1 MSAGR
6 RLLTYWRAAALVAV
20 FCGTVAV
27 FHLSPPNSPL
37 STSIIGAIPITLAAW
52 FFGWRVAVATM
63 VLEAIVNAGLIGR
76 GPVAVSNEALAIKI
90 IEGLVM
96 SLVGI
101 VVGTAQTARHRLT
114 IALSTDT
121 VTGLAN
127 RQSFLHHV
135 EGLLKRGTPGLTMAM
150 IDLTDF
156 SDVNETFGYEIGDEI
171 LRTVAARVQRIA
183 GADGFAAKG
192 VTDRF
197 AVAWPVQTWGDDAIA
212 RELLNIVATGF
223 VVGGGSLQVRAHVG
237 IARWDVT
244 GGEHAGD
251 LVRVTT
257 AALERAHREGQDWL
271 AALPVAKTEGRSRL
285 ETLSALEVGIK
296 NGELFL
302 EYQPIV
308 NLPDMSLR
316 GFEALARW
324 RHPTRGVIPP
334 FEFIPLAEQSGL
346 IVPLTEWVLRESL
359 RQTTTWSAQGL
370 RTPISVNI
378 GAKCLAPSAGLPA
391 TVERLL
397 HEYHV
402 DPALLVIEVTE
413 TDAMGDPTRSIAIL
427 RSLKA
432 LGLRIEMD
440 DFGTGYSSLSHLRQ
454 LPLDGV
460 KIDRSFIRTLLA
472 DTNTSAIVR
481 AAIELTHALG
491 LEAVAE
497 GVEDEAVLKRIG
509 SIGCDSAQG
518 FHIARPMSAEAVPAW
533 VLTQRAPAAAICEAM
548 PANTDDRSRGT
559 VLVVDDEPRIRLTT
573 HRMLTANGYRVIDA
587 ATASEALQM
596 LTTHLEEIDVLLTD
610 MYLSDWRGTE
620 LAARLRQR
628 KPGLR
633 VIFMSGDP
641 QVDMII
647 GTDRF
652 LAKPFSKQQLLS
664 GLMSAMA
671 AA

>member
-6 RLLTYWRAAALVAV
+6 RLLTHWRAAVLFAV
-20 FCGTVAV
+20 FCGTAAA
-27 FHLSPPNSPL
+27 FRLSPPNSPF

-52 FFGWRVAVATM
+52 FFGWRVAVVTM
-63 VLEAIVNAGLIGR
+63 GLEAIVNAGLIGR
-76 GPVAVSNEALAIKI
+76 GPVATSNEALAIKI
-90 IEGLVM
+90 IEGLLM

-101 VVGTAQTARHRLT
+101 AVGTAQTARHRLT
-114 IALSTDT
+114 VALSTDT

-127 RQSFLHHV
+127 RQSFVHHI
-135 EGLLKRGTPGLTMAM
+135 EGLLRRGTPGLTVAM

-156 SDVNETFGYEIGDEI
+156 SDVNETFGYEIGDEV
-171 LRTVAARVQRIA
+171 LRTIAARVRLIA

-192 VTDRF
+192 ERDRF
-197 AVAWPVQTWGDDAIA
+197 AVAWAQQPWGDDAIA
-212 RELLNIVATGF
+212 RELLSTVATPF

-237 IARWDVT
+237 IARWEIT

-251 LVRVTT
+251 VVRATT
-257 AALERAHREGQDWL
+257 GALERAHREGQDWL
-271 AALPVAKTEGRSRL
+271 AALPAAKAEGRSRL
-285 ETLSALEVGIK
+285 ETLSALELGIK
-296 NGELFL
+296 NGDLRL

-308 NLPDMSLR
+308 NLPSLSLR
-316 GFEALARW
+316 GFEALVRW
-324 RHPTRGVIPP
+324 QHPTRGLIPP
-334 FEFIPLAEQSGL
+334 MEFIPLAEQSGL
-346 IVPLTEWVLRESL
+346 IVPLTEWVLRESI
-359 RQTTTWSAQGL
+359 RQTALWSSESL
-370 RTPISVNI
+370 RVPVSVNI
-378 GAKCLAPSAGLPA
+378 GAKCLAPAARLPDIVEGLL
-391 TVERLL
+391 R
-397 HEYHV
+397 EYHV
-402 DPALLVIEVTE
+402 DPSLLVIEVTE
-413 TDAMGDPTRSIAIL
+413 TDAMGDPSRSIAIL

-440 DFGTGYSSLSHLRQ
+440 DFGTGYSSLSQLRQ

-460 KIDRSFIRTLLA
+460 KIDRSFIRSLMA
-472 DTNTSAIVR
+472 DTSTSAIVR
-481 AAIELTHALG
+481 AAIDLTHALG

-518 FHIARPMSAEAVPAW
+518 YHIARPMSAAAVPIW
-533 VLTQRAPAAAICEAM
+533 VVAQRIPVPAISEAM

-559 VLVVDDEPRIRLTT
+559 VLVVDDEPRVRLAT

-587 ATASEALQM
+587 ASASEALQM
-596 LTTHLEEIDVLLTD
+596 QATHGDQIDIVLTD

-633 VIFMSGDP
+633 VIFMSGDSLA
-641 QVDMII
+641 DMIV

-652 LAKPFSKQQLLS
+652 LAKPFTKQQLLT
-664 GLMSAMA
+664 GVMEALA
-671 AA
+671 A